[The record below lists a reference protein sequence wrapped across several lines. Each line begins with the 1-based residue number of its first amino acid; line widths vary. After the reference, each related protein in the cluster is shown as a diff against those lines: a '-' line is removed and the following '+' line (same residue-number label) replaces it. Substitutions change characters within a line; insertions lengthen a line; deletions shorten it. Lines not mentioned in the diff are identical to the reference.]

1 MVEISS
7 MPEWL
12 AALHNYFFRFA
23 DRIIPSKWFLSHLP
37 STDERTSYTGRLS
50 IEIVS
55 HCWNY
60 SHLLAYNLSSLVNYP
75 PQNID
80 VTMTVFHS
88 LEDQNTVNMLEYFST
103 FKVPG
108 VKWNWRQLPTEQLL
122 RRAIGRNKA
131 ALETKADWIWYID
144 CDLIFH
150 QGCLDS
156 LASSLQGRKDAL
168 LYPKSE
174 YITSLLEDE
183 NPILNNGQ
191 NPKLIDIDPS
201 IFHIRYIPRAV
212 GAYQITHGD
221 IARACGYCNN
231 IRVYQ
236 TPTRIWRKTYE
247 DRTYRWL
254 LGTQGTTIDVPGI
267 YRIRHVS
274 KGRYIKGSF
283 WSKVRSFVRMTESK
297 LDEKRSGKAGQE

>member
-1 MVEISS
+1 

-12 AALHNYFFRFA
+12 SVLHNLFFRYS
-23 DRIIPSKWFLSHLP
+23 DRIIPPNWFLSKLP
-37 STDERTSYTGRLS
+37 SADEMNSYTGRLS

-75 PQNID
+75 PQKID
-80 VTMTVFHS
+80 VTMTVFYS
-88 LEDQNTVNMLEYFST
+88 PEDHGTVNMLEYFSGI
-103 FKVPG
+103 KVPG
-108 VKWNWRQLPTEQLL
+108 VEWNWRQLSTDHLL

-131 ALETKADWIWYID
+131 ALETKANWVWYID

-156 LASSLQGRKDAL
+156 LASLLQGRKDAL
-168 LYPKSE
+168 LYPKTE
-174 YITSLLEDE
+174 HITSLLEDE
-183 NPILNNGQ
+183 NPILNNGS
-191 NPKLIDIDPS
+191 NPELIDIDPS

-231 IRVYQ
+231 IQVYQ
-236 TPTRIWRKTYE
+236 TPANHWRKTYE

-254 LGTQGTTIDVPGI
+254 LRSQGIAIDIPGI
-267 YRIRHVS
+267 YRIRHSS
-274 KGRYIKGSF
+274 KGRYSKGTL
-283 WSKVRSFVRMTESK
+283 WSKVRGFVRVIGSK
-297 LDEKRSGKAGQE
+297 LDEKRSGKG

>member
-1 MVEISS
+1 

-12 AALHNYFFRFA
+12 SVLHNLFFRYS
-23 DRIIPSKWFLSHLP
+23 DRIIPPNWFLSKLP
-37 STDERTSYTGRLS
+37 SADEMNSYTGRLS

-75 PQNID
+75 PQKID
-80 VTMTVFHS
+80 VTMTVFYS
-88 LEDQNTVNMLEYFST
+88 PEDQGTVNMLEYFSGI
-103 FKVPG
+103 KVPG
-108 VKWNWRQLPTEQLL
+108 VEWNWRQLSTDHLL

-131 ALETKADWIWYID
+131 ALETKANWVWYID

-156 LASSLQGRKDAL
+156 LASLLQGRKDAL
-168 LYPKSE
+168 LYPKTE
-174 YITSLLEDE
+174 HITSLLEDE
-183 NPILNNGQ
+183 NPILNNGS
-191 NPKLIDIDPS
+191 NPELIDIDPS
-201 IFHIRYIPRAV
+201 IFHIRNIPRAV

-221 IARACGYCNN
+221 IARACGYCNH

-236 TPTRIWRKTYE
+236 TPTRHWRKTYE

-254 LGTQGTTIDVPGI
+254 LRTQGIAIEIPGI
-267 YRIRHVS
+267 YRIRHSS
-274 KGRYIKGSF
+274 KGRYSKGTL
-283 WSKVRSFVRMTESK
+283 WSKFRRLVRAMESK
-297 LDEKRSGKAGQE
+297 LNEKRSGKG

>member
-1 MVEISS
+1 

-12 AALHNYFFRFA
+12 IVLHNLFFRYS
-23 DRIIPSKWFLSHLP
+23 DRIIPPNWFLSRLP
-37 STDERTSYTGRLS
+37 SADEMNAYTGRLS

-75 PQNID
+75 PQDID
-80 VTMTVFHS
+80 VTMTVFYS
-88 LEDQNTVNMLEYFST
+88 PEDQGTVNMLEYFSGIE
-103 FKVPG
+103 VPG
-108 VKWNWRQLPTEQLL
+108 VEWNWRQLSTDHLL

-131 ALETKADWIWYID
+131 ALETKANWVWYID

-168 LYPKSE
+168 LYPKTE
-174 YITSLLEDE
+174 HITSLLEDQ
-183 NPILNNGQ
+183 NPILKNGS
-191 NPKLIDIDPS
+191 NPEIIDIDPS

-221 IARACGYCNN
+221 IARACGYCNH

-236 TPTRIWRKTYE
+236 TPTRHWRKTYE

-254 LGTQGTTIDVPGI
+254 LRTQGVVIDIPGI
-267 YRIRHVS
+267 YRIRHSS
-274 KGRYIKGSF
+274 KGRYSKGTI
-283 WSKVRSFVRMTESK
+283 WSKVRRLVRATESK
-297 LDEKRSGKAGQE
+297 LDEKRSEKG

>member
-1 MVEISS
+1 

-12 AALHNYFFRFA
+12 SMLHNLFFRYS
-23 DRIIPSKWFLSHLP
+23 DRIIPPNWFLSKLP
-37 STDERTSYTGRLS
+37 STDEMNSYTGRLS

-75 PQNID
+75 PQEID
-80 VTMTVFHS
+80 VTMTVFYS
-88 LEDQNTVNMLEYFST
+88 PEDQGTVNMLEYFSGIE
-103 FKVPG
+103 VPG
-108 VKWNWRQLPTEQLL
+108 VEWNWRQLSTYHLL

-131 ALETKADWIWYID
+131 ALETKANWVWYID

-156 LASSLQGRKDAL
+156 LASLLQGRKDAL
-168 LYPKSE
+168 LYPKTE
-174 YITSLLEDE
+174 HITSLLEDE
-183 NPILNNGQ
+183 NPILNNGS
-191 NPKLIDIDPS
+191 NPEIIDIDPS

-221 IARACGYCNN
+221 IARACGYCSH

-236 TPTRIWRKTYE
+236 TPTRHWRKTYE

-254 LGTQGTTIDVPGI
+254 LRTQGTAIDIPGI
-267 YRIRHVS
+267 YRIRHSS
-274 KGRYIKGSF
+274 KGRYSKGTL
-283 WSKVRSFVRMTESK
+283 WSKFRRLVRATESR
-297 LDEKRSGKAGQE
+297 LDEKRSEKG

>member
-1 MVEISS
+1 

-12 AALHNYFFRFA
+12 SVLHNLFFRFS
-23 DRIIPSKWFLSHLP
+23 DRIISPSWFLPQVP
-37 STDERTSYTGRLS
+37 SNDELKSYTGRLS

-60 SHLLAYNLSSLVNYP
+60 SHLMAYNLSSLVNYP
-75 PQNID
+75 PEKVD
-80 VTMTVFHS
+80 VTMTVFYS
-88 LEDQNTVNMLEYFST
+88 PEDQGTVNMLEYFSE

-108 VKWNWRQLPTEQLL
+108 VKWNWRQLPTDQLL

-131 ALETKADWIWYID
+131 ALKTQANWIWYID

-156 LASSLQGRKDAL
+156 LASLLKGRTDAL
-168 LYPKSE
+168 LYPRTE
-174 YITSLLEDE
+174 NITTLMDDED
-183 NPILNNGQ
+183 PILNMGR
-191 NPKLIDIDPS
+191 NPNVIDIDPS

-236 TPTRIWRKTYE
+236 TPTRHWRKTYE

-254 LGTQGTTIDVPGI
+254 LRTQGITIDIPNI
-267 YRIRHVS
+267 YRIRHSS
-274 KGRYIKGSF
+274 KGRYSKGTL
-283 WSKVRSFVRMTESK
+283 WSKIRSYVRATESK
-297 LDEKRSGKAGQE
+297 LDEKRSEKS